1 MVQRNA
7 QCKYYTVI
15 NHLGQVVLPAEVL
28 VRLGIDSTSDLAM
41 YIEGNAIVLRRVSSA
56 ARCRPAVPP
65 RRSLPGKQPTQERL
79 TTCRTKSSSAARGCT
94 T

>member
-1 MVQRNA
+1 MLQRKA

-15 NHLGQVVLPAEVL
+15 NHLGQVVLPAAVL
-28 VRLGIDSTSDLAM
+28 AQLGIDSTSDLAM
-41 YIEGNAIVLRRVSSA
+41 YIEDNAIVLRRVGSA
-56 ARCRPAVPP
+56 ARCRPAPP
-65 RRSLPGKQPTQERL
+65 RRTVSGKQPTQERL